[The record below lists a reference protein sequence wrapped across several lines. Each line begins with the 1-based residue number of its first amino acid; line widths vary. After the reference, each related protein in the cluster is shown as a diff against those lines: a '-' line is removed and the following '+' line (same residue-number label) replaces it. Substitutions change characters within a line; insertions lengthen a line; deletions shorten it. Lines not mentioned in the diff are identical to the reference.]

1 MFGPAL
7 AGSYRYCSTL
17 EDSGVPYRCQYSGAG
32 LPGSEQHQ
40 EPMSDMRRREFIT
53 LFGGAA
59 AAWPFATRAEPT
71 KPVIGLISAGTPE
84 SAGYSMTAFREGLN
98 EAGYAEGQSV
108 AIEYRWAEARYELMP
123 ELVADLLHRQVA
135 IIATPGS
142 ADAALA
148 AKAAT
153 AAVSIVFA
161 DEVDPVKLG
170 LVKSVVQPG
179 GNVTGVTVPP
189 GIELQE
195 NRIRLLRELVPTVN
209 SIAVL
214 LNPARP
220 VFDAQSKAIQE
231 MARSAALE
239 IHILPAS
246 SEPEIDS
253 AFTIAAPG
261 ALIVAPDAF
270 FDMRREQLIT
280 LAKSHAIPTLYHN
293 REFVA
298 AGGLMSYGTSIAY
311 EYRQTGIYAGRILK
325 GEKPAELP
333 VIESTR
339 FDFVI
344 NLKAARTL
352 GLDVPPT
359 LLARADEV
367 VE

>member
-1 MFGPAL
+1 
-7 AGSYRYCSTL
+7 
-17 EDSGVPYRCQYSGAG
+17 
-32 LPGSEQHQ
+32 
-40 EPMSDMRRREFIT
+40 MRRREFIT

-59 AAWPFATRAEPT
+59 AAWPFAARAEQPM

-84 SAGYSMTAFREGLN
+84 SAAHGITVFRQGLN

-123 ELVADLLHRQVA
+123 ELVADLLHRRVA
-135 IIATPGS
+135 VIATPGS
-142 ADAALA
+142 TDAALA

-170 LVKSVVQPG
+170 LVKNVVQPG
-179 GNVTGVTVPP
+179 GNVTGVTVPE
-189 GIELQE
+189 IELQE
-195 NRIRLLRELVPTVN
+195 TRMRLLRELVPTVN

-231 MARSAALE
+231 TARAVTLK
-239 IHILPAS
+239 IHILTAS

-253 AFTIAAPG
+253 AFTVAAQRRPG

-325 GEKPAELP
+325 GEKPADLP
-333 VIESTR
+333 VIDSAR

-344 NLKAARTL
+344 NLKTARTL
-352 GLDVPPT
+352 GLNVPPT
-359 LLARADEV
+359 LHARADEV
-367 VE
+367 IE

>member
-1 MFGPAL
+1 
-7 AGSYRYCSTL
+7 
-17 EDSGVPYRCQYSGAG
+17 
-32 LPGSEQHQ
+32 
-40 EPMSDMRRREFIT
+40 MSDMRRREFIT

-59 AAWPFATRAEPT
+59 AAWPFAARAEQPT

-84 SAGYSMTAFREGLN
+84 SAGYGMTAFRQGLN

-123 ELVADLLHRQVA
+123 ELVADLLHRRVA

-142 ADAALA
+142 TDAALA

-153 AAVSIVFA
+153 AEVSIVFA

-170 LVKSVVQPG
+170 LVKSVDQPG
-179 GNVTGVTVPP
+179 GNVTGVTVPEF
-189 GIELQE
+189 ELQE
-195 NRIRLLRELVPTVN
+195 NRMRLLRELVPTVN

-220 VFDAQSKAIQE
+220 VFDAQSKAMQE
-231 MARSAALE
+231 MARSVAVE

-253 AFTIAAPG
+253 AFTVAAPG

-311 EYRQTGIYAGRILK
+311 GYRQTGIYAGRILK
-325 GEKPAELP
+325 GEKPAYLP
-333 VIESTR
+333 VIESAR

-344 NLKAARTL
+344 NLKTARTL
-352 GLDVPPT
+352 GLTVPLP

-367 VE
+367 IE

>member
-1 MFGPAL
+1 MA
-7 AGSYRYCSTL
+7 S
-17 EDSGVPYRCQYSGAG
+17 
-32 LPGSEQHQ
+32 GSEQHE
-40 EPMSDMRRREFIT
+40 EPMSDIRRREFIT

-59 AAWPFATRAEPT
+59 AAWPFAARAEQP
-71 KPVIGLISAGTPE
+71 PVIGLISAGTRE
-84 SAGYSMTAFREGLN
+84 SAAYGMTVFRQGLN

-108 AIEYRWAEARYELMP
+108 AIENRWAEARYELMP
-123 ELVADLLHRQVA
+123 ELVADLLHRRVA

-142 ADAALA
+142 MDAALA

-153 AAVSIVFA
+153 TAVSIVFA

-179 GNVTGVTVPP
+179 GNVTGMTVP

-195 NRIRLLRELVPTVN
+195 NRMRLLRELVPTLN

-231 MARSAALE
+231 TASAVTLD
-239 IHILPAS
+239 IYILRAS

-253 AFTIAAPG
+253 AFTVAAQRRPG
-261 ALIVAPDAF
+261 AFIVASDAF
-270 FDMRREQLIT
+270 FDRRREQLIT
-280 LAKSHAIPTLYHN
+280 LAKNHAIPTLYHN

-325 GEKPAELP
+325 GEKPADLP
-333 VIESTR
+333 VTESTR

-344 NLKAARTL
+344 NLRSARTL
-352 GLDVPPT
+352 GLNVPPS

-367 VE
+367 IE

>member
-1 MFGPAL
+1 
-7 AGSYRYCSTL
+7 
-17 EDSGVPYRCQYSGAG
+17 
-32 LPGSEQHQ
+32 
-40 EPMSDMRRREFIT
+40 MSDMRRREFIT

-71 KPVIGLISAGTPE
+71 KPVIGLINAGTPE
-84 SAGYSMTAFREGLN
+84 SAGYGMTAFRQGLN

-123 ELVADLLHRQVA
+123 ELVADLLHRRVA

-179 GNVTGVTVPP
+179 GNVTGVTVPE
-189 GIELQE
+189 IELQE
-195 NRIRLLRELVPTVN
+195 NRMRLLRELVPTVN

-231 MARSAALE
+231 TARAVTLE
-239 IHILPAS
+239 IRILSAS

-253 AFTIAAPG
+253 AFTVAAQRRPG

-325 GEKPAELP
+325 GEKPADLP
-333 VIESTR
+333 VIESAR

-344 NLKAARTL
+344 NLKTARTL
-352 GLDVPPT
+352 GPNVPPM

-367 VE
+367 IE

>member
-1 MFGPAL
+1 MTERP
-7 AGSYRYCSTL
+7 
-17 EDSGVPYRCQYSGAG
+17 
-32 LPGSEQHQ
+32 LPLTMLFSR
-40 EPMSDMRRREFIT
+40 PTRRRDFIT
-53 LFGGAA
+53 LLGGV
-59 AAWPFATRAEPT
+59 AAWPLTARAEQPT
-71 KPVIGLISAGTPE
+71 KPMIGLISAGTRE
-84 SAGYSMTAFREGLN
+84 SAAYGMTVFRQGLN

-123 ELVADLLHRQVA
+123 ELVADLLHRRVA

-142 ADAALA
+142 ADVALA
-148 AKAAT
+148 ARAAT
-153 AAVSIVFA
+153 AAVPIVFA

-179 GNVTGVTVPP
+179 GNVTGVTVREA
-189 GIELQE
+189 ELQE
-195 NRIRLLRELVPTVN
+195 NRMRLLRELVPTVN

-231 MARSAALE
+231 MARSVAVE

-253 AFTIAAPG
+253 AFTVATPG

-325 GEKPAELP
+325 GEKPADLP

-352 GLDVPPT
+352 GLNVPPS

-367 VE
+367 IE

>member
-1 MFGPAL
+1 
-7 AGSYRYCSTL
+7 
-17 EDSGVPYRCQYSGAG
+17 
-32 LPGSEQHQ
+32 
-40 EPMSDMRRREFIT
+40 MSDMRRREFIT

-59 AAWPFATRAEPT
+59 AAWPFATRAEQPT

-84 SAGYSMTAFREGLN
+84 SAGYGMTAFRQGLN
-98 EAGYAEGQSV
+98 EADYAEGRSV

-161 DEVDPVKLG
+161 DEVDPVKVG

-195 NRIRLLRELVPTVN
+195 NRMRLLRELVPTVN

-214 LNPARP
+214 LNPVRP

-231 MARSAALE
+231 TARAVTLE

-253 AFTIAAPG
+253 AFTVTAQRRPG

-298 AGGLMSYGTSIAY
+298 AGGLTSYGTSIAY
-311 EYRQTGIYAGRILK
+311 GYRQTGIYAGRILK
-325 GEKPAELP
+325 GEKPADLP
-333 VIESTR
+333 VIDSAR

-344 NLKAARTL
+344 NLKTARTL
-352 GLDVPPT
+352 GLNVPPP

-367 VE
+367 IE